1 MESIGPWEFH
11 VNVHIKPTLSVV
23 CTHLERGQTGE
34 KEQSGDSVEMMPNVV
49 CNAVFLSVI
58 GSI

>member
-1 MESIGPWEFH
+1 MECIRSWEFQ
-11 VNVHIKPTLSVV
+11 VNVQIKPTLSMG
-23 CTHLERGQTGE
+23 CTHLERGQTGG
-34 KEQSGDSVEMMPNVV
+34 KEQRGDSGEMMPNVV